1 MTNTKKPVQHLCG
14 FLHFHTLLPYST
26 NLSIDFISSYHVTF
40 HTSSAVKSIDI
51 RLNNKPLFNAQN
63 HQKEHTC
70 NSLITKQLQSIILKG
85 A

>member
-26 NLSIDFISSYHVTF
+26 NSFIDFISSYHVTF

-51 RLNNKPLFNAQN
+51 KLNNKPLFNTQSQHKPYAYN
-63 HQKEHTC
+63 F
-70 NSLITKQLQSIILKG
+70 LLTKQLQSSILKG

>member
-1 MTNTKKPVQHLCG
+1 MTNKKKPVQHLCG

-40 HTSSAVKSIDI
+40 HTSSAAKSIDI

>member
-40 HTSSAVKSIDI
+40 HTSSAAKSIDI
-51 RLNNKPLFNAQN
+51 KINNKPLLNIQN
-63 HQKEHTC
+63 QQKPYAY
-70 NSLITKQLQSIILKG
+70 NSLLTR
-85 A
+85 

>member
-40 HTSSAVKSIDI
+40 HTLSSVKNIDTEI
-51 RLNNKPLFNAQN
+51 SKKPLFYAQN
-63 HQKEHTC
+63 KQKQYPC
-70 NSLITKQLQSIILKG
+70 NLLLTK
-85 A
+85 